1 MDLRKK
7 INDFIEEYR
16 NVSDGSAVY
25 NEFSLQHELGFFL
38 RRRLKGEGYKVEF
51 ERNVS
56 FFGINKDASGNFAE
70 KYAIELKYPRNG
82 QYPESMYSCVKDIKF
97 MEELRE
103 NGFNGTAVLTFVDDR
118 NFYSG
123 RLRTGIY
130 SYFRAT
136 TPISGVIEKP
146 TGRREERRD
155 DHCDFSESY
164 NVNWQEINADLRY
177 YTIVL

>member
-56 FFGINKDASGNFAE
+56 FFGIINGNGNKLTKHEIDISIYKKDAVSRKHVLLRQGH
-70 KYAIELKYPRNG
+70 KIYG
-82 QYPESMYSCVKDIKF
+82 GIK
-97 MEELRE
+97 RK
-103 NGFNGTAVLTFVDDR
+103 
-118 NFYSG
+118 
-123 RLRTGIY
+123 RL
-130 SYFRAT
+130 
-136 TPISGVIEKP
+136 
-146 TGRREERRD
+146 
-155 DHCDFSESY
+155 
-164 NVNWQEINADLRY
+164 
-177 YTIVL
+177 